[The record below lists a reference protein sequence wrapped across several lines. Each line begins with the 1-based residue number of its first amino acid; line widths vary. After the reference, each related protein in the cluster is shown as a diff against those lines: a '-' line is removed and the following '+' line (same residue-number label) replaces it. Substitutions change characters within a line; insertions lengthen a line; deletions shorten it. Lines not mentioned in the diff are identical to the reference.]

1 MVQSSAATRVG
12 TSAGPSGLDRRNSQ
26 RSSLSL
32 PGRFMRADK
41 LDYPCRIENISI
53 DGAAVVSPAVLT
65 VGEKIIAYILHLG
78 GIEGSVVRRFDGGFA
93 MAFTATQRKRDKLAT
108 QIWRLK
114 GADLAEAA
122 EAAEEREHS
131 RAPGERR
138 LTLLLLPDGTA
149 LECPTLDVSHSGA
162 SIVTPIK
169 PALGSEVIFANR
181 PAAVVRHHDD
191 GIAIEF
197 VNDAFTDG
205 EPPAR
210 YLGDLQA

>member
-1 MVQSSAATRVG
+1 MVQSSAATRLG
-12 TSAGPSGLDRRNSQ
+12 TSPAGPSGLDRRNSQ
-26 RSSLSL
+26 RSPLSL

-41 LDYPCRIENISI
+41 LDYPCRIDNISV
-53 DGAAVVSPAVLT
+53 DGAAVATPALLT

-78 GIEGSVVRRFDGGFA
+78 GIEGTVVRRFEGGFA
-93 MAFTATQRKRDKLAT
+93 MSFTATQRKRDKLAA

-114 GADLAEAA
+114 GADIA

-131 RAPGERR
+131 RAPGDRR

-149 LECPTLDVSHSGA
+149 LECPTLDISQCGA

-191 GIAIEF
+191 GIAVEF

-205 EPPAR
+205 VPPAR

>member
-1 MVQSSAATRVG
+1 MVQSSAATHVG
-12 TSAGPSGLDRRNSQ
+12 TSSAGPSGLDRRTNQ
-26 RSSLSL
+26 RSPLSL

-65 VGEKIIAYILHLG
+65 VGERIIAYILHLG

-93 MAFTATQRKRDKLAT
+93 MAFTATQRKRDKLAA

-114 GADLAEAA
+114 GADIAEAR
-122 EAAEEREHS
+122 EEREHL
-131 RAPGERR
+131 RAPGDRR
-138 LTLLLLPDGTA
+138 LSLLLLPDGTA
-149 LECPTLDVSHSGA
+149 LECPTLDISQCGA

-205 EPPAR
+205 ETRPR
-210 YLGDLQA
+210 YVGDLQA

>member
-1 MVQSSAATRVG
+1 M
-12 TSAGPSGLDRRNSQ
+12 
-26 RSSLSL
+26 RS
-32 PGRFMRADK
+32 DK
-41 LDYPCRIENISI
+41 LDYPCRIDNISI
-53 DGAAVVSPAVLT
+53 DGAAVATPAVLT

-93 MAFTATQRKRDKLAT
+93 MSFTATQRKRDKLAA
-108 QIWRLK
+108 QIWRLN
-114 GADLAEAA
+114 GADIAE
-122 EAAEEREHS
+122 AEEREHP
-131 RAPGERR
+131 RAPGDRH

-149 LECPTLDVSHSGA
+149 LECPTLDISQSGA

-169 PALGSEVIFANR
+169 PPLGAEVIFANR

-205 EPPAR
+205 EPRAR

>member
-1 MVQSSAATRVG
+1 MVQSSAATRLG
-12 TSAGPSGLDRRNSQ
+12 TSSAGPSGLDRRNSQ
-26 RSSLSL
+26 RFPLSL

-93 MAFTATQRKRDKLAT
+93 MAFTATLRKRDKLAAH
-108 QIWRLK
+108 IWRLK
-114 GADLAEAA
+114 GADLA

-169 PALGSEVIFANR
+169 PPLGAEVIFANR
-181 PAAVVRHHDD
+181 PATVVRHHDD